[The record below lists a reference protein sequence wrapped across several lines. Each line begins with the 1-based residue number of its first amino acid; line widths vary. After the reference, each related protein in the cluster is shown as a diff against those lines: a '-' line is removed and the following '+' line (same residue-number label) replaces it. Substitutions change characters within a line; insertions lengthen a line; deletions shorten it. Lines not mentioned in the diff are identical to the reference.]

1 MRRRN
6 AYSAKRGFRLIPTT
20 ALPNLAIPV
29 RSDWKGHGL
38 GHLLMARLI
47 QLARER
53 GIDGLVGKV
62 LPVNS
67 AMLQLCREFGPRDPI
82 PRLASMTLHDII

>member
-1 MRRRN
+1 
-6 AYSAKRGFRLIPTT
+6 
-20 ALPNLAIPV
+20 LAIAV
-29 RSDWKGHGL
+29 RSDRRGSGL
-38 GHLLMARLI
+38 CHLLMARLI

-67 AMLQLCREFGPRDPI
+67 AMLQLCREFGPRDPK

>member
-1 MRRRN
+1 
-6 AYSAKRGFRLIPTT
+6 
-20 ALPNLAIPV
+20 
-29 RSDWKGHGL
+29 
-38 GHLLMARLI
+38 MARLI

-62 LPVNS
+62 SPVNS
-67 AMLQLCREFGPRDPI
+67 AMLQLYRELGLTTANDPRDPK